1 MKLMMRFLEGDN
13 KYRFTLVLLLSLF
26 VIIVAIAIILSNV
39 KFEKKVDGTIATV
52 LNEGDLVINYVDGH
66 EVYFNDSKEHTYGI
80 TITNNSNE
88 VLYYSIYFESAN
100 IDNIKVKIKD
110 KDGNVLK
117 SLKEDITEEKLINLY
132 SINGGETVRYTVVID
147 SDIRIKFKGVLKV
160 ENDSMT
166 TETFSD
172 LILLYNQVGVA
183 KTRIGSEIATEKE
196 GLLST
201 IDNKGTTYYF
211 RGKINNN
218 YLKLGDLLFRIVR
231 INGDGTVRL
240 VLENTIDGQV
250 PYNSNPLAEGADV
263 SSLVVFK
270 DATVINTLNNWVN
283 TKLAPYKSYLVNGDY
298 CTDTSFN
305 LDVNGTRYSSTYER
319 IFNDEAPD
327 LYCSGQVYSGI
338 VGLLSVDEVVLAG
351 ASGSTPNT
359 SYYLYNKNI
368 QGNYLTT
375 SSYFVNSNNNASVM
389 NVMSNGA
396 IGDGI
401 LVTYASYLRPVIN
414 ISVSA
419 NIKGEGTID
428 NPYIIVS

>member
-1 MKLMMRFLEGDN
+1 MKLMMRVLEGEN

-26 VIIVAIAIILSNV
+26 VIIVAIAIVLSNV
-39 KFEKKVDGTIATV
+39 KFEKKVEGTVATV

-66 EVYFNDSKEHTYGI
+66 EVYFNDSKEHVYGI
-80 TITNNSNE
+80 AITNNSTE
-88 VLYYSIYFESAN
+88 VLIYFESAN
-100 IDNIKVKIKD
+100 IDNMKVKIKD
-110 KDGNVLK
+110 KDGNVLN
-117 SLKEDITEEKLINLY
+117 SLKEDITKEKLINLY
-132 SINGGETVRYTVVID
+132 SIKGGETVRYSVVID

-172 LILLYNQVGVA
+172 LILLYNQIGVA
-183 KTRIGSEIATEKE
+183 KTRIGSEIATENE

-211 RGKINNN
+211 RGKVNNN

-250 PYNSNPLAEGADV
+250 PYNSNVLVEGADV

-270 DATVINTLNNWVN
+270 DATVVNTLNNWVN

-327 LYCSGQVYSGI
+327 LYCSGQIYSGI

-351 ASGSTPNT
+351 AAGNTPNT

-389 NVMSNGA
+389 NIMSNGA

-419 NIKGEGTID
+419 NIKGEGTIN